1 MKSLRQV
8 VKRVLP
14 RPVVD
19 WFRGRLHSGTAKL
32 GGQRPRIL
40 PEFGPSADHMIE
52 LEAALWAT
60 SDHGYVDK
68 LERSV
73 RMTGR
78 DSLSRARGSLA
89 LARWDFH
96 NGDIDPALKRLDEIR
111 PSDPALRAEVDLFR
125 ADCLCLLGRGQE
137 AMSTLSR
144 MTGRFTSD
152 SNLLLRVGHARSLLR
167 EPVDHGSGPV
177 TESLNR
183 IYRAAGVGMIRRS
196 SVEDPIG
203 IDNIACEVP
212 RAEPARSLPLVT
224 VVVLLPEDL
233 PEVFAGLSS
242 LLDQSWPN
250 LEIVLTGGPEVRDRM
265 SADDA
270 GAIDDLR
277 IVVVDEGDWP
287 QHLLAP
293 GLTRASGEL
302 VTTHVYG
309 SWAHPQRIEAQA
321 TALLAEPTLRSTVA
335 CHMKV
340 HSDLDPRPLGT
351 SPRMDLVGP
360 GPHSAMIR
368 RSGLTAEA
376 VYAAYDRV
384 LGSYSPV
391 TGEME
396 LQDDAALV
404 AGGVPLVFALNA
416 AMVTGRHM
424 AVSG

>member
-1 MKSLRQV
+1 
-8 VKRVLP
+8 
-14 RPVVD
+14 
-19 WFRGRLHSGTAKL
+19 
-32 GGQRPRIL
+32 
-40 PEFGPSADHMIE
+40 MIE

-60 SDHGYVDK
+60 FDHGYVDK
-68 LERSV
+68 LEHSV
-73 RMTGR
+73 RKMGR
-78 DSLSRARGSLA
+78 DSHARARGSLA

-125 ADCLCLLGRGQE
+125 ADCLCLLGRGQG
-137 AMSTLSR
+137 ALSILSK

-152 SNLLLRVGHARSLLR
+152 SNLLLRVGHARSLLGER
-167 EPVDHGSGPV
+167 VDHGSGPV
-177 TESLNR
+177 TEGLNR
-183 IYRAAGVGMIRRS
+183 IYSAAGVGMIRRS

-203 IDNIACEVP
+203 VDNIACEVP
-212 RAEPARSLPLVT
+212 RAEPAVSLPLVT
-224 VVVLLPEDL
+224 VIVLIPENL

-242 LLDQSWPN
+242 LLDQSWRN
-250 LEIVLTGGPEVRDRM
+250 LEIVLTGGPAVRDRI

-270 GAIDDLR
+270 GAINDLR
-277 IVVVDEGDWP
+277 IVVVDEGDEP
-287 QHLLAP
+287 EHLMAP
-293 GLTRASGEL
+293 GLTCVSGEL

-321 TALLAEPTLRSTVA
+321 TALLAEPTLRATVA
-335 CHMKV
+335 CHMRV
-340 HSDLDPRPLGT
+340 RSDLDPRPLGT
-351 SPRMDLVGP
+351 SPRIDLVGP
-360 GPHSAMIR
+360 DPHSAMIR
-368 RSGLTAEA
+368 TSGLTAEE

-404 AGGVPLVFALNA
+404 ADGVPLVLTLNA
-416 AMVTGRHM
+416 AMVAGQHI